1 MQLLDAL
8 GIPRDQDLG
17 DDAVGR
23 RVIVTTKRGTKK
35 TTGEPVIYVNGF
47 AASAN
52 PGTAAP
58 PAKAAARTPKQKVEA
73 AGQGGSPDDI
83 PF

>member
-1 MQLLDAL
+1 
-8 GIPRDQDLG
+8 
-17 DDAVGR
+17 
-23 RVIVTTKRGTKK
+23 
-35 TTGEPVIYVNGF
+35 VIYVNGF

-58 PAKAAARTPKQKVEA
+58 PAKAAARTSKQKVEA
-73 AGQGGSPDDI
+73 AGQGGTNDDI